1 MRTSEILYLLLVGA
15 VALARLVELRLAQ
28 RNRRAL
34 VAQGGI
40 EVGAAHYPWMVALHA
55 LFLTAAPLE
64 VVLLHRPFR
73 PFLAAAMLV
82 LLAAAMTLR
91 YAAITT
97 LGQRWTTRILVIPG
111 LPPVVSGPY
120 RFLRHPNYVA
130 VVLEMAALPLV
141 HGAWWTATVFSLA
154 NLLLL
159 RVRIRAEERALAEA
173 GPYASRFAATPR
185 FVPGIR

>member
-1 MRTSEILYLLLVGA
+1 MRTSETLYLLLVGA
-15 VALARLVELRLAQ
+15 VALARLAELRLAE
-28 RNRRAL
+28 RNRRTL
-34 VAQGGI
+34 VAQGAI
-40 EVGAAHYPWMVALHA
+40 EAGAAHYPWMVALHA
-55 LFLTAAPLE
+55 LFLAAAPLE
-64 VVLLHRPFR
+64 VLLLRRPFR
-73 PFLAAAMLV
+73 PLLGIAMLV

-91 YAAITT
+91 YAAIAT
-97 LGQRWTTRILVIPG
+97 LGGRWTTRILVVPG
-111 LPPVVSGPY
+111 LPPVASGPY

-141 HGAWWTATVFSLA
+141 HGAWWTACVFSLA

-159 RVRIRAEERALAEA
+159 RVRIHTEERALTVA